1 MIQSMTGFGSA
12 ERDVFKVEVRS
23 LNHRYLDIYVRMPTV
38 LIEQEMA
45 VRNIVKKRFLRG
57 KIDLFIT
64 FSNKKPTKMTINK
77 DLAKEAFNAFSEL
90 QKDLNIGG
98 SLDISFFSGYRDLL
112 LMEEPSYNIDDM
124 FVALDEALNKLEEMR
139 KAEGEAL
146 INELKMRIK
155 KIEEICR
162 EIEILSK
169 DRASKIKDN
178 LLKRIREIEAELP
191 LDEAR
196 IHQEVLFI
204 AQKGDIS
211 EEIER
216 LKSHINQFQ
225 KSLSAGESVGR
236 KLDFIIQEMNREANT
251 IASKVDDVSI
261 ISKTVDIRVEI
272 EKMRE
277 QVQNIQ

>member
-23 LNHRYLDIYVRMPTV
+23 LNHRYLDIYVRIPTV

-77 DLAKEAFNAFSEL
+77 DLAKEAFYAFSEL

-146 INELKMRIK
+146 INELKMHIK

-169 DRASKIKDN
+169 DRASKIRDN
-178 LLKRIREIEAELP
+178 LLKRIRDIEAELP

-251 IASKVDDVSI
+251 IASKVDDILI
-261 ISKTVDIRVEI
+261 IDKTVDLRVEI